1 MTRARLAVALLALL
15 SSRAPAQEWAR
26 FRGLNGAG
34 QSDATTI
41 PASWSDSD
49 YNWHVKLP
57 GIGHSSPVLWGK
69 KIFLTSAD
77 PDGNQRWLL
86 CLSTETGKTLWIKPF
101 DSSRHQIHLQNS
113 FASSTPTVD
122 EERVY
127 ILWGSPESYSVIAL
141 NHEGHEKWKKDLGP
155 FQAEH
160 GFGTSPIVFEDLVV
174 VNNDQDGTSSLV
186 ALDSKTGDI
195 RWKIPRSTA
204 RVAYSTPC
212 VFQPKGRP
220 PELIFASQAHGVSG
234 VDPKSGS
241 TKWEIPVFEK
251 RTVGSPIVC
260 GDLILASCGEGAGN
274 NTMVAVRPGSKD
286 QKPEVAYQIDKSSA
300 PYVPTM
306 VAHGPLVFLWGDKG
320 FVTCIDSKSGKVH
333 WRERVGGN
341 YSGSPIRVGDRLYCI
356 SMDGD
361 VVVIAA
367 SDKYELISQQSLGES
382 SRSTPAVADGR
393 MYLRTQSQ
401 LFSLGK

>member
-1 MTRARLAVALLALL
+1 MARARFCLIVLLFA
-15 SSRAPAQEWAR
+15 SNVHAQEWAR

-41 PASWSDSD
+41 PASWSEKD
-49 YNWHVKLP
+49 YNWSVELP

-77 PDGNQRWLL
+77 PNGNQRWVL
-86 CLSTETGKTLWIKPF
+86 CLNAGDGKILWNKPF
-101 DSSRHQIHLQNS
+101 DSKHYQIHLQNS

-141 NHEGHEKWKKDLGP
+141 DYDGNQLWKKDLGP
-155 FQAEH
+155 FEAEH
-160 GFGTSPIVFEDLVV
+160 GFGTSPIVYEDMVV

-186 ALDSKTGDI
+186 ALDRKTGDI
-195 RWKIPRSTA
+195 RWQVPRSTA

-212 VFQPKGRP
+212 VYQPKGRQ

-234 VDPKSGS
+234 IDPATGA
-241 TKWEIPVFEK
+241 TKWELSVFEK
-251 RTVGSPIVC
+251 RTVGSPVVA

-274 NTMVAVRPGSKD
+274 NTMVAVRPRDNSQAAD
-286 QKPEVAYQIDKSSA
+286 VAYKLDKSSA

-306 VAHGPLVFLWGDKG
+306 VTNGALAFLWSDKG
-320 FVTCIDSKSGKVH
+320 VVTCIDAKTGKIH
-333 WRERVGGN
+333 WRERVGGT
-341 YSGSPIRVGDRLYCI
+341 YSGSPIRVQDRLYCI
-356 SMDGD
+356 STDGE
-361 VVVIAA
+361 VVVIRA
-367 SDKYELISQQSLGES
+367 SDKYEPISRVPLGEL

-393 MYLRTQSQ
+393 MYLRTQSH
-401 LFSLGK
+401 LYSLGK